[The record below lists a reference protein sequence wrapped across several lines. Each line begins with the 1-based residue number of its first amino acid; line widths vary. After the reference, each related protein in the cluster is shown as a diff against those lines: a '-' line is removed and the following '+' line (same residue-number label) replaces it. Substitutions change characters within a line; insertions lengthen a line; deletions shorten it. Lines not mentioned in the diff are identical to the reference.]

1 MHFDM
6 EKFMGLTFGAIIV
19 ALLLF
24 NPSGDKAAA
33 QAGGTLYGD
42 VVGSFIKPASS
53 HG

>member
-1 MHFDM
+1 MDKI
-6 EKFMGLTFGAIIV
+6 EKFMAATLVVVVV
-19 ALLLF
+19 ALVLF

-42 VVGSFIKPASS
+42 IVGSFIKPASS

>member
-1 MHFDM
+1 MSGL
-6 EKFMGLTFGAIIV
+6 EKFMSATLIAVV
-19 ALLLF
+19 AALVLY

-42 VVGSFIKPASS
+42 IVGSFIKPSSS